1 MATLKV
7 NTVSG
12 IGTEGPVLDGGLK
25 FRSENYMTLPK
36 GDTTQRGRGR
46 AVIFGGYQ
54 SSPGAVT
61 NEIVYFD
68 IATGGNSIK
77 FGDLGISQ
85 GYSGGAAASSTRAVY
100 AGGGNAAPSPGI
112 DITYV
117 TIATTG
123 NSIDF
128 GADRNSSKG
137 KGVYAPGCGNQTR
150 GIFISSQ
157 NYPAYYGNTD
167 FVTIATT
174 GTCTDF
180 GDNTNTRYGGAASA
194 SPTRAV
200 YSGGVVGAT
209 SPGTNFISY
218 CTIATTGSWAD
229 FGDLTD
235 HNNGFRYTNG
245 SSSATRALIY
255 GGGWNQPVSDNNSI
269 HYITIATLGNSVDF
283 GDAIRSGT
291 HRGGF
296 SNSIRGGAAG
306 GYYPAADFNTIEY
319 VNIASTGNGI
329 DWGDLTQTRSYNQGT
344 TSDSHGG
351 LTE

>member
-1 MATLKV
+1 MANLKV

-12 IGTEGPVLDGGLK
+12 IGTEGTVFDGGLK
-25 FRSENYMTLPK
+25 FRSLNYLTLPK

-54 SSPGAVT
+54 SSPGAST
-61 NEIVYFD
+61 DEIVYFD
-68 IATGGNSIK
+68 IATSGTSLR

-100 AGGGNAAPSPGI
+100 AGGGGPASTGI

-117 TIATTG
+117 TIATEG

-137 KGVYAPGCGNQTR
+137 KGQYAPGCGNQTR
-150 GIFISSQ
+150 GIFISSK
-157 NYPAYYGNTD
+157 NHPAYYGNTD

-174 GTCTDF
+174 GACTDF
-180 GDNTNTRYGGAASA
+180 GDNTNSRYGGAASA

-209 SPGTNFISY
+209 SPGTNTISY
-218 CTIATTGSWAD
+218 ATIATTGSWAD
-229 FGDLTD
+229 FGDL
-235 HNNGFRYTNG
+235 HNGANGYRYTNG
-245 SSSATRALIY
+245 SSSATRALVY
-255 GGGWNQPVSDNNSI
+255 GGNWTSPVVDGPDI
-269 HYITIATLGNSVDF
+269 AYITIATLGDSVDF
-283 GDAIRSGT
+283 GDAIKSGS

-296 SNSIRGGAAG
+296 SNTIRGGAAG
-306 GYYPAADFNTIEY
+306 GYYPSADFNTIEY
-319 VNIASTGNGI
+319 VNIATTGNGI
-329 DWGDLTQTRSYNQGT
+329 DWGDMTITRAYNMGT

-351 LTE
+351 LSE